1 MGGFP
6 SKDQAE
12 PYHKPLNFKEI
23 IMAKKITG
31 YIKLVVP
38 AGKANPS
45 PPIGPAL
52 GQAGVNIME
61 FCKGFNAQTQGM
73 EPGMPI
79 PCVITVYADRS
90 FSFIMKTPPASYY
103 LIKAA
108 NLPKGSGTAGKDKI
122 GKVTMTQV
130 REIATAKLKDMNAA
144 NVDSAAKSIA
154 GTARSMG
161 IEVVEG

>member
-1 MGGFP
+1 
-6 SKDQAE
+6 
-12 PYHKPLNFKEI
+12 
-23 IMAKKITG
+23 MAKKVQG

-73 EPGMPI
+73 ESGMPI

-90 FSFIMKTPPASYY
+90 FSFVMKTPPASYY
-103 LIKAA
+103 LVKAA
-108 NLPKGSGTAGKDKI
+108 KLEKGSGTTNKESFV
-122 GKVTMTQV
+122 GKVTKKQV
-130 REIATAKLKDMNAA
+130 REIAEAKLKDMNASCVETA
-144 NVDSAAKSIA
+144 MKSIA

-161 IEVVEG
+161 IQVVEG

>member
-1 MGGFP
+1 
-6 SKDQAE
+6 
-12 PYHKPLNFKEI
+12 
-23 IMAKKITG
+23 MAKKVQG

-61 FCKGFNAQTQGM
+61 FCKSFNAQTQSM

-79 PCVITVYADRS
+79 PCVITVYVDRS
-90 FSFIMKTPPASYY
+90 FTFVMKTPPASYY

-108 NLPKGSGTAGKDKI
+108 KIDKGSGTTGKESFV
-122 GKVTMTQV
+122 GKVTQQQV

-144 NVDSAAKSIA
+144 NVESAMKSIA

-161 IEVVEG
+161 IQVMEG

>member
-1 MGGFP
+1 
-6 SKDQAE
+6 
-12 PYHKPLNFKEI
+12 
-23 IMAKKITG
+23 MAKKVQG

-73 EPGMPI
+73 EPGMPV
-79 PCVITVYADRS
+79 PCVITVYVDRT
-90 FSFIMKTPPASYY
+90 FTFVMKTPPASYY
-103 LIKAA
+103 LVKAA
-108 NLPKGSGTAGKDKI
+108 KLEKGSGATGKEANV
-122 GKVTMTQV
+122 GKVTKKQL
-130 REIATAKLKDMNAA
+130 REIAEAKMKDMNASTVETA
-144 NVDSAAKSIA
+144 MKSLA

>member
-1 MGGFP
+1 
-6 SKDQAE
+6 
-12 PYHKPLNFKEI
+12 
-23 IMAKKITG
+23 MAKKVQG

-90 FSFIMKTPPASYY
+90 FTFVMKTPPASYY
-103 LIKAA
+103 IMKAA
-108 NLPKGSGTAGKDKI
+108 KLEKGSGTTGKDANVGKI
-122 GKVTMTQV
+122 TKKQL
-130 REIATAKLKDMNAA
+130 REIAEAKLKDMNAA
-144 NVDSAAKSIA
+144 NVDTAMKSIA

-161 IEVVEG
+161 VEVVEG

>member
-1 MGGFP
+1 
-6 SKDQAE
+6 
-12 PYHKPLNFKEI
+12 
-23 IMAKKITG
+23 MAKEVTG

-61 FCKGFNAQTQGM
+61 FCKGFNAQTQKM
-73 EPGMPI
+73 EVGMPI
-79 PCVITVYADRS
+79 PCVITVYKDRS
-90 FSFIMKTPPASYY
+90 FTFVMKTPPASYY

-108 NLPKGSGTAGKDKI
+108 KVEKGCGTTGKDTV
-122 GKVTMTQV
+122 GQVTQKQV
-130 REIATAKLKDMNAA
+130 REIATAKLQDMNAA
-144 NVDSAAKSIA
+144 SVEAAMKSIA

-161 IEVVEG
+161 IKVVEG

>member
-1 MGGFP
+1 
-6 SKDQAE
+6 
-12 PYHKPLNFKEI
+12 
-23 IMAKKITG
+23 MAKKVTG

-61 FCKGFNAQTQGM
+61 FCKGFNAQTQKM
-73 EPGMPI
+73 EAGMPI
-79 PCVITVYADRS
+79 PCVITVYQDRS
-90 FSFIMKTPPASYY
+90 FTFVMKTPPASYY

-108 NLPKGSGTAGKDKI
+108 KIEKGCGTTGKDVV
-122 GKVTMTQV
+122 GKVTKSQLK
-130 REIATAKLKDMNAA
+130 EIATAKLQDMNAA
-144 NVDSAAKSIA
+144 SVEAAMKSIA

-161 IEVVEG
+161 IQVVEG

>member
-1 MGGFP
+1 
-6 SKDQAE
+6 
-12 PYHKPLNFKEI
+12 
-23 IMAKKITG
+23 MAKKVQG

-79 PCVITVYADRS
+79 PCVITVFVDRT
-90 FSFIMKTPPASYY
+90 FTFIMKTPPASYY
-103 LIKAA
+103 LLKAA
-108 NLPKGSGTAGKDKI
+108 KVEKGSGTTGKDKPV
-122 GKVTMTQV
+122 GKVTKKQI
-130 REIATAKLKDMNAA
+130 RDIATAKLKDMNAA
-144 NVDSAAKSIA
+144 NVDTAMKSIA

-161 IEVVEG
+161 LEVVEG

>member
-1 MGGFP
+1 
-6 SKDQAE
+6 
-12 PYHKPLNFKEI
+12 
-23 IMAKKITG
+23 MAKKIQG
-31 YIKLVVP
+31 YVKLVVP

-79 PCVITVYADRS
+79 PCVITVYADRT
-90 FSFIMKTPPASYY
+90 FSFIMKTPPASFY
-103 LIKAA
+103 LKKAA
-108 NLPKGSGTAGKDKI
+108 KVEKGSGTTGKGFV
-122 GKVTMTQV
+122 GKVTKSQI
-130 REIATAKLKDMNAA
+130 REIAKQKLKDMNAA
-144 NVDSAAKSIA
+144 NEETAMNSIA

-161 IEVVEG
+161 LEVVEG

>member
-1 MGGFP
+1 
-6 SKDQAE
+6 
-12 PYHKPLNFKEI
+12 
-23 IMAKKITG
+23 MAKKVTG

-61 FCKGFNAQTQGM
+61 FCKGFNAQTQKM
-73 EPGMPI
+73 EVGMPI
-79 PCVITVYADRS
+79 PCVITVYQDRS
-90 FSFIMKTPPASYY
+90 FTFVMKTPPASYY

-108 NLPKGSGTAGKDKI
+108 KIEKGCGTTGKDVV
-122 GKVTMTQV
+122 GKVTKSQLK
-130 REIATAKLKDMNAA
+130 EIATAKLQDMNAA
-144 NVDSAAKSIA
+144 SVEAAMKSIA

-161 IEVVEG
+161 IQVVEG

>member
-1 MGGFP
+1 
-6 SKDQAE
+6 
-12 PYHKPLNFKEI
+12 
-23 IMAKKITG
+23 MAKKVTG

-61 FCKGFNAQTQGM
+61 FCKGFNALTQKM
-73 EPGMPI
+73 EAGMPI
-79 PCVITVYADRS
+79 PCVITVYVDRT
-90 FSFIMKTPPASYY
+90 FTFVMKTPPASYY

-108 NLPKGSGTAGKDKI
+108 KLEKGCGTTGKDVV
-122 GKVTMTQV
+122 GKVTKSQLK
-130 REIATAKLKDMNAA
+130 EIATAKLKDMNAA
-144 NVDSAAKSIA
+144 NVESAMKSIA

-161 IEVVEG
+161 IQVVEG

>member
-1 MGGFP
+1 
-6 SKDQAE
+6 
-12 PYHKPLNFKEI
+12 
-23 IMAKKITG
+23 MAKKVTG

-61 FCKGFNAQTQGM
+61 FCKGFNAQTQKM
-73 EPGMPI
+73 EAGMPI
-79 PCVITVYADRS
+79 PCVITVYQDRS
-90 FSFIMKTPPASYY
+90 FTFIMKTPPASYY

-108 NLPKGSGTAGKDKI
+108 KIEKGTGTAGKEVV
-122 GKVTMTQV
+122 GKVTKSQLK
-130 REIATAKLKDMNAA
+130 EIATAKLQDMNAA
-144 NVDSAAKSIA
+144 SVESAMKSIA

-161 IEVVEG
+161 IQVVEG

>member
-1 MGGFP
+1 
-6 SKDQAE
+6 
-12 PYHKPLNFKEI
+12 
-23 IMAKKITG
+23 MAKKIQG
-31 YIKLVVP
+31 YVKLVVP

-73 EPGMPI
+73 EPGMPV

-90 FSFIMKTPPASYY
+90 FTFIMKTPPASYY
-103 LIKAA
+103 IIKAA
-108 NLPKGSGTAGKDKI
+108 KLDKGSGATGKEKNVGKI
-122 GKVTMTQV
+122 TKKQLQ
-130 REIATAKLKDMNAA
+130 EIAEAKIKDMNAA
-144 NVDSAAKSIA
+144 NVESAMKSLA

-161 IEVVEG
+161 VEVVEG

>member
-1 MGGFP
+1 
-6 SKDQAE
+6 
-12 PYHKPLNFKEI
+12 
-23 IMAKKITG
+23 MAKKVQG
-31 YIKLVVP
+31 YVKLVVP

-79 PCVITVYADRS
+79 PVVITVFVDRT
-90 FSFIMKTPPASYY
+90 FTFIMKTPPASYY
-103 LIKAA
+103 IKKAA
-108 NLPKGSGTAGKDKI
+108 KLEKGSGATGKESPVGKI
-122 GKVTMTQV
+122 TKKQL
-130 REIATAKLKDMNAA
+130 REIAEAKIKDMNAA
-144 NVDSAAKSIA
+144 SIETAMNSLA

-161 IEVVEG
+161 VQVVEG

>member
-1 MGGFP
+1 
-6 SKDQAE
+6 
-12 PYHKPLNFKEI
+12 
-23 IMAKKITG
+23 MAKKVQG

-90 FSFIMKTPPASYY
+90 FTFVMKTPPASYY
-103 LIKAA
+103 VMKAA
-108 NLPKGSGTAGKDKI
+108 KLEKGSGATGKEASI
-122 GKVTMTQV
+122 GKITKAQV

-144 NVDSAAKSIA
+144 NVDTAMKSII

-161 IEVVEG
+161 VEVVEG